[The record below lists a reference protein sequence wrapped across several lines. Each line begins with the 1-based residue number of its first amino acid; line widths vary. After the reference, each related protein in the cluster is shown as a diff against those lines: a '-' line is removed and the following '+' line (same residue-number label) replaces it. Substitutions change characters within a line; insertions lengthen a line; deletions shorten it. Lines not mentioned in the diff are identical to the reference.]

1 VIKLIKEKLFMT
13 EKINLVKDTID
24 FNDVKRLITWLETN
38 PRLTKGD
45 LTLEFEKKW
54 SKWLGVKYSVF
65 VNSGSSANLAAIY
78 SLLLSGKL
86 KNNKIVVPAVSWVT
100 TVTPTIQLGME
111 PIMCDCDI
119 DNLGL
124 DINHLKEI
132 IKNDNPSAIIL
143 VHVLGI
149 PNHMDEILKL
159 CKENNILLIEDT
171 CESIGSKYNDK
182 LLGVLGDL
190 STFSFYF
197 GHHMSTIEGGMI
209 STNDEDLYH
218 ILLSIR
224 SHGWDRDLP
233 KEKQNSL
240 REKYSVDKF
249 RSLYT
254 FYYPGFNL
262 RSTDL
267 QAYIGLG
274 QLEKLDM
281 IVENR
286 NKNFIRYKN
295 EIKNTFWNVSPPE
308 GSFISNF
315 SFPIITKNIKEL
327 TEQLITNNIECRPLI
342 CGSINEHPFWYERY
356 GKQNL
361 PNSKLVHNY
370 GLYLPNNHQ
379 MTDEEISKVIEV
391 VNKHV

>member
-1 VIKLIKEKLFMT
+1 MSHKNIK
-13 EKINLVKDTID
+13 LVKDTID
-24 FNDVKRLITWLETN
+24 GADINKLIKWLSGE
-38 PRLTKGD
+38 PKLTKGPI
-45 LTLEFEKKW
+45 TVEFEKKW
-54 SKWLGVKYSVF
+54 SEWLGVKYSVF

-100 TVTPTIQLGME
+100 TVAPVIQLGLT

-119 DNLGL
+119 ENLGL
-124 DINHLKEI
+124 DVNHLNQI
-132 IKNDNPSAIIL
+132 IKDEDPSAIIL
-143 VHVLGI
+143 VHVLGV
-149 PNHMDEILKL
+149 PNNMKEIMDI
-159 CKENNILLIEDT
+159 CKENDILLIEDT
-171 CESIGSKYNDK
+171 CESIGSKYNNK
-182 LLGVLGDL
+182 MVGTFGDL

-209 STNDEDLYH
+209 STDDEELYH

-233 KEKQNSL
+233 EKKQMEL
-240 REKYSVDKF
+240 RLKYGVNDF

-267 QAYIGLG
+267 QAFLGLG
-274 QLEKLDM
+274 QLEKIDS
-281 IVENR
+281 IVHNR
-286 NKNFIRYKN
+286 NKNYLKYKK
-295 EIKNTFWNVSPPE
+295 EISNDFWSVSEPK
-308 GSFISNF
+308 GSYVSNF
-315 SFPIITKNIKEL
+315 SFPIVTKNIDKLINEL
-327 TEQLITNNIECRPLI
+327 VKNNIECRPLI

-356 GKQNL
+356 GKQQL
-361 PNSKLVHNY
+361 PNSKIIHEY

-379 MTDEEISKVIEV
+379 MTDDEMNKVIKI
-391 VNKHV
+391 VNENI

>member
-1 VIKLIKEKLFMT
+1 MT
-13 EKINLVKDTID
+13 EKIDLVKDTID
-24 FNDVKRLITWLETN
+24 LNDVKRLITWLETN
-38 PRLTKGD
+38 PRLTKGN

-54 SKWLGVKYSVF
+54 SEWLGVKYSIF

-159 CKENNILLIEDT
+159 CKENDILLIEDT

-182 LLGVLGDL
+182 LLGSLGDL

-233 KEKQNSL
+233 KEKQNFL
-240 REKYSVDKF
+240 REKYGVDKF

-281 IVENR
+281 IVKNR

-295 EIKNTFWNVSPPE
+295 EIKNTFWNVSEPE

>member
-1 VIKLIKEKLFMT
+1 MT

-54 SKWLGVKYSVF
+54 SEWLGVKYSVF

-111 PIMCDCDI
+111 PIMCDCNI

-132 IKNDNPSAIIL
+132 IKNNNPSVIIL

-159 CKENNILLIEDT
+159 CKENDILLIEDT

-182 LLGVLGDL
+182 LLGTLCDL

-240 REKYSVDKF
+240 REKYGVDKF

-295 EIKNTFWNVSPPE
+295 EIKNTFWNVSEPE

-391 VNKHV
+391 VNKYV

>member
-1 VIKLIKEKLFMT
+1 MTYETIK
-13 EKINLVKDTID
+13 LVKDTID
-24 FNDVKRLITWLETN
+24 VNDINKLIEWLHTN
-38 PRLTKGD
+38 PKLTKGP
-45 LTLEFEKKW
+45 LTVEFEKKW
-54 SKWLGVKYSVF
+54 SEWLGVKYSVF

-78 SLLLSGKL
+78 SLLLSGRL

-100 TVTPTIQLGME
+100 TVTPATQLGLT
-111 PIMCDCDI
+111 PIMCECDM

-124 DINHLKEI
+124 DINHLKQI
-132 IKNDNPSAIIL
+132 ISQEKPSAIIL
-143 VHVLGI
+143 VHVLGF
-149 PNHMDEILKL
+149 PNHMDEILTL
-159 CKENNILLIEDT
+159 CKENDILLVEDT
-171 CESIGSKYNDK
+171 CESMGSAYNGKK
-182 LLGVLGDL
+182 LGTMGDL

-233 KEKQNSL
+233 EEKQISL
-240 REKYSVDKF
+240 RKKYNVDEF

-267 QAYIGLG
+267 QAFIGLE
-274 QLEKLDM
+274 QLNKIDE
-281 IVENR
+281 IVTNR
-286 NKNFIRYKN
+286 NRNYNIYKEKIN
-295 EIKNTFWNVSPPE
+295 NKYWNINPP
-308 GSFISNF
+308 SNSYISNF
-315 SFPIITKNIKEL
+315 SFPIITENIKKL
-327 TEQLITNNIECRPLI
+327 TEELINNNIECRPLI

-356 GKQNL
+356 GKQSL
-361 PNSKLVHNY
+361 PNAEIVHKY

-379 MTDEEISKVIEV
+379 MTEDEINKVIEI
-391 VNKHV
+391 VNKNL